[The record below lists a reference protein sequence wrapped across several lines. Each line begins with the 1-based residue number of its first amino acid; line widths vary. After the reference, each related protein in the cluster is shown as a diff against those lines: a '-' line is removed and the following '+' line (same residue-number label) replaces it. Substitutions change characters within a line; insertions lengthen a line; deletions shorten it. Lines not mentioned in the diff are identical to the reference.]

1 MSQYVRSIVVKRD
14 FENDK
19 VVMALKPVGFGD
31 ALKFKNIDVEN
42 LKEDDIP
49 EIFGSL
55 KKYVTSL
62 SGLKADDGTDV
73 TMDEMFSDFYFSTLL
88 IDMLTEWVGKGSP
101 KNPSLP
107 GASQGESQPG

>member
-1 MSQYVRSIVVKRD
+1 VSQYVRSIVVKRD

-19 VVMALKPVGFGD
+19 VVMALKPVGFAD
-31 ALKFKNIDVEN
+31 ALKFKNIDVDN

-62 SGLKADDGTDV
+62 SGLKADDGSDV
-73 TMDEMFSDFYFSTLL
+73 TTDEMFSDFYFSTLL

-101 KNPSLP
+101 QNPSSPGASRVESLP
-107 GASQGESQPG
+107 G

>member
-1 MSQYVRSIVVKRD
+1 VSQYVRSIVVKRD

-31 ALKFKNIDVEN
+31 ALKFKNIDVDKLN
-42 LKEDDIP
+42 EDDIP
-49 EIFGSL
+49 AIFGDL

-62 SGLKADDGTDV
+62 TGLRSESGEEV
-73 TMDEMFSDFYFSTLL
+73 TVDELFSVFYFSTLL

-101 KNPSLP
+101 KNPSSP